1 LINLFQKHVNR
12 IARTIAATLLAALF
26 ITFLLQ
32 IFSRYV
38 LHSPFG
44 WTLELCR
51 ILWVWIV
58 FLGSAFLV
66 QEKDHVTFN
75 LIYSSSSF
83 KARFIMSIVSAVAIV
98 LIMGWALMPTIDYI
112 DWMKIRKT
120 ATVKFP
126 LTGDK
131 IPLSYVFSVYGI
143 FMVSIIIFYLFKF
156 IKILKNG
163 PSEFDQSKSKLRT
176 IVKY

>member
-1 LINLFQKHVNR
+1 MINLFQKHVNR

-83 KARFIMSIVSAVAIV
+83 KARYIMSIVSAVAIV
-98 LIMGWALMPTIDYI
+98 LIMGWALLPTIDYI

-131 IPLSYVFSVYGI
+131 IPLSYIFSVYGI
-143 FMVSIIIFYLFKF
+143 FMISIIIFYLFKF

>member
-83 KARFIMSIVSAVAIV
+83 KARYIMSIVTAVALV
-98 LIMGWALMPTIDYI
+98 LIMGWALLPTIDYI

-143 FMVSIIIFYLFKF
+143 FMISIIIFYLFKF

>member
-1 LINLFQKHVNR
+1 
-12 IARTIAATLLAALF
+12 
-26 ITFLLQ
+26 
-32 IFSRYV
+32 
-38 LHSPFG
+38 
-44 WTLELCR
+44 
-51 ILWVWIV
+51 
-58 FLGSAFLV
+58 
-66 QEKDHVTFN
+66 
-75 LIYSSSSF
+75 
-83 KARFIMSIVSAVAIV
+83 MSIVSAVAIV
-98 LIMGWALMPTIDYI
+98 LIMGWALLPTIDYI

-126 LTGDK
+126 LTRDK

-143 FMVSIIIFYLFKF
+143 FMISIIIFYLFKF

>member
-1 LINLFQKHVNR
+1 
-12 IARTIAATLLAALF
+12 
-26 ITFLLQ
+26 
-32 IFSRYV
+32 
-38 LHSPFG
+38 
-44 WTLELCR
+44 
-51 ILWVWIV
+51 
-58 FLGSAFLV
+58 
-66 QEKDHVTFN
+66 
-75 LIYSSSSF
+75 
-83 KARFIMSIVSAVAIV
+83 MSIVSAIAIV
-98 LIMGWALMPTIDYI
+98 LIMGWALLPTIDYI

-143 FMVSIIIFYLFKF
+143 FMISIIIFYLFKF